1 MIKGIQSSSPH
12 VILTGGDPSGV
23 YYNTSG
29 MSAGMVRYYN
39 NAFEVYD
46 GMTWIQITNQYAS
59 ISLTPLADTAINWA
73 AKKMQEEQELEHL
86 ASKHP
91 AVQAAY
97 ENMKKAA
104 EQLKATIILS
114 KEHDTTS

>member
-1 MIKGIQSSSPH
+1 MIKG
-12 VILTGGDPSGV
+12 VTATGQHIIVTNGNPGGL
-23 YYNTSG
+23 YYNTSN

-39 NAFEVYD
+39 NEFQVYD
-46 GMTWIQITNQYAS
+46 GAAWLPVMSSYADV
-59 ISLTPLADTAINWA
+59 SLSHGANTAIEWA
-73 AKKMQEEQELEHL
+73 MKKMQEERELEQL
-86 ASKHP
+86 ASEHP
-91 AVQAAY
+91 AVHAAY